1 MSKLGEKQR
10 TSLRTSEIALH
21 FFYKK
26 STSDSRAWRS
36 ILVYASEVWRFA
48 LVPTASQGGYGR
60 GYTMGI
66 YWAIPAV
73 GDTFMFL
80 DLAWRLHYR
89 LYENMD
95 CVSGYTDRNSRCA
108 SLDSRW
114 ALRDCGISPI
124 KLNQVAVIKAR
135 RRLAHV
141 CISCFL
147 SGGSRWS

>member
-21 FFYKK
+21 FFI
-26 STSDSRAWRS
+26 RNRRL
-36 ILVYASEVWRFA
+36 IVGPNLVYSYTLPKFDDLHWY
-48 LVPTASQGGYGR
+48 PQPCSQGGYGR

-108 SLDSRW
+108 SLDM
-114 ALRDCGISPI
+114 
-124 KLNQVAVIKAR
+124 Q
-135 RRLAHV
+135 
-141 CISCFL
+141 
-147 SGGSRWS
+147 